1 MLRCHKKRH
10 NFIDTPSDICICKMG
25 TEDTD
30 HFFLFCPF
38 YDSHRIVLRTK
49 VNAIFSRNDLNL
61 VLSSNLYLYGHDTLS
76 HQDNREILL
85 ATLEFILNSNRF
97 TR

>member
-1 MLRCHKKRH
+1 
-10 NFIDTPSDICICKMG
+10 MG
-25 TEDTD
+25 AEDTD

-38 YDSHRIVLRTK
+38 YDSHRIVLRTE
-49 VNAIFSRNDLNL
+49 VNAILSRNDLNL
-61 VLSSNLYLYGHDTLS
+61 VMSSNLYLYGHGPLS
-76 HQDNREILL
+76 PQDNREILL

>member
-1 MLRCHKKRH
+1 
-10 NFIDTPSDICICKMG
+10 MG

-61 VLSSNLYLYGHDTLS
+61 VLSSNLYLYGHDSLS
-76 HQDNREILL
+76 HQDNRDILL